1 VESRADGPH
10 AVPDRGDVRLGA
22 ELRTH
27 MRLAGPLCLSHIGQ
41 QLLSAVDAA
50 MLGRYSDAALAG
62 SGVAASLFFA
72 VTVLGIGLVMGLD
85 TLVPQALGAGEH
97 GRARALYH
105 RGVAIAVVAG
115 LALTV
120 VSIASL
126 GLLDLAGANTE
137 VREEARLYLLAR
149 APSALPML
157 IATAARSY
165 LQALAITRPIVIA
178 TIVGNLVNIVANG
191 LLIYGDR
198 ALVALGLPAIG
209 LPELGVVGAGLAS
222 SLVSLI
228 MMLLVVAAAR
238 SASDARPTP
247 LDRGT
252 RTILALGIPVGLQLV
267 LEVGVFA
274 TASALAARLGTLPAA
289 AHQIALTL
297 ASFSFSIAL
306 GIGASTSVRVGHAV
320 GRGDTHGARRAGLAG
335 AILGGTMMG
344 VFGVIFVSAP
354 AALAHLFSEQ
364 VALTIAAIPL
374 VRIAAL
380 FQLSDATQAVMAGAL
395 RGAGDARST
404 LLGNLGG
411 HYLIGLPLMVLFAF
425 PGRLGAAGLWWGLS
439 AGLTA
444 VAIALAIRFLA
455 LTSRPIARR

>member
-1 VESRADGPH
+1 MRGDGPR
-10 AVPDRGDVRLGA
+10 AVHDSDVRIGD

-72 VTVLGIGLVMGLD
+72 VSVFGIGLVMGLD

-97 GRARALYH
+97 GRARALYR
-105 RGVAIAVVAG
+105 RGILVAVIAG
-115 LALTV
+115 LALTAAC
-120 VSIASL
+120 IGSL
-126 GLLDLAGANTE
+126 GILDLVGAKAE
-137 VREEARLYLLAR
+137 VRAEARLYLLAR

-157 IATAARSY
+157 VATAARSY

-178 TIVGNLVNIVANG
+178 TIVGNGVNIVANG

-198 ALVALGLPAIG
+198 ALLALGLPAIG
-209 LPELGVVGAGLAS
+209 LPELGVVGAGIAS
-222 SLVSLI
+222 SLVSVI
-228 MMLLVVAAAR
+228 MMLFVVAAAR
-238 SASDARPTP
+238 SASDARATP
-247 LDRGT
+247 SVGDT
-252 RTILALGIPVGLQLV
+252 RSILRLGLPVGLQLV

-335 AILGGTMMG
+335 AILGASMMG
-344 VFGVIFVSAP
+344 AFGVVFISAP
-354 AALAHLFSEQ
+354 SALAHLFSEETM
-364 VALTIAAIPL
+364 LTAAAIPL
-374 VRIAAL
+374 IRIAAL

-404 LLGNLGG
+404 LFGNLGG
-411 HYLIGLPLMVLFAF
+411 HYLIGLPLMILFAF
-425 PGRLGAAGLWWGLS
+425 GAHLGAVGLWWGLS
-439 AGLTA
+439 AGLTS
-444 VAIALAIRFLA
+444 VAIALALRFIA
-455 LTSRPIARR
+455 VTSRPIARR